1 MPGLGR
7 VVWRLLSRL
16 LRLPAAPSPRCLC
29 GVCSGRAAE
38 KQPLPTLLAA
48 GRLVVRGSSG
58 CHRGRS
64 RSGHLPPVVVRGDD
78 QDARP
83 ALRCAAARQP
93 PGHRRRRPSITRA
106 ETGRQRAITAAPA
119 RGRPGF
125 RPGPARRAHQP
136 RADPGA
142 PDRPSAGRGPRLEH
156 QAGRRTGPGAGHPAV
171 RTRRR
176 RAIPL
181 LGPDRRAAP
190 LWSQHQ
196 PSRRSAGRDGIAAR

>member
-16 LRLPAAPSPRCLC
+16 LRLQAAPSQRCLRC
-29 GVCSGRAAE
+29 VCSGRAAE
-38 KQPLPTLLAA
+38 EQPLPTVLAE
-48 GRLVVRGSSG
+48 GRLAVRGSSG

-78 QDARP
+78 QDTRP
-83 ALRCAAARQP
+83 ALRCAAARRP
-93 PGHRRRRPSITRA
+93 PGQRRRPSVIRA
-106 ETGRQRAITAAPA
+106 EAARQRAITAAPA
-119 RGRPGF
+119 RGWPGF

-136 RADPGA
+136 RAGPRA

-156 QAGRRTGPGAGHPAV
+156 HAGRRTGPGAGDPAV
-171 RTRRR
+171 RTWRR

-190 LWSQHQ
+190 LRSQHQ